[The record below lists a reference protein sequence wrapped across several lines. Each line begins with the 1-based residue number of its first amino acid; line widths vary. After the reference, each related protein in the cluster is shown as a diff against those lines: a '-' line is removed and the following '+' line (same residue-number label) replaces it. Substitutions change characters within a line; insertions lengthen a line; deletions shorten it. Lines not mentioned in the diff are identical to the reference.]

1 MKRATVSAFL
11 GLALVGGLAAGAL
24 AQSSTSHLPAERT
37 GGADHSKL
45 PYEVRIVPTTMKGSG
60 SSVEIGADS
69 WIARGYDLKSLIAQ
83 IYDIDARRIDFPAG
97 ETANARYDVTLTAS
111 QAVDADAMQRLLED
125 ALEKKCRL
133 SIKPES
139 RSQDVYVLT
148 APNGP
153 GVAMHRHAASQHS
166 SGKAALMAL
175 ELGGGP
181 AQETEDEEQIT
192 IMQRNC
198 SGVPSGGGIKAT
210 AGTLPD
216 LGRTLE
222 QDLDRLLIDETH
234 LTGSYDFQVGSYDNK
249 ESLFKLMREQLG
261 IVVTPAQRKV
271 TVLTVR
277 SGAAGQ
283 SMQAAL

>member
-1 MKRATVSAFL
+1 MKRATVNACA
-11 GLALVGGLAAGAL
+11 GLALVCGYVAGAL
-24 AQSSTSHLPAERT
+24 AQNNSAHIPVQRPDRSA
-37 GGADHSKL
+37 
-45 PYEVRIVPTTMKGSG
+45 PYEVRIVPTTTKGSG
-60 SSVEIGADS
+60 SSIEVGADS
-69 WIARGYDLKSLIAQ
+69 WTARGYDLKSLIAQ
-83 IYDIDARRIDFPAG
+83 IYDIDVRRIDFPG
-97 ETANARYDVTLTAS
+97 ETANARYDVTLTSS
-111 QAVDADAMQRLLED
+111 QEVDADAMQRLLEG
-125 ALEKKCRL
+125 ALEKKFKL

-139 RSQDVYVLT
+139 RSLDVSVLT
-148 APNGP
+148 APSGP
-153 GVAMHRHAASQHS
+153 GVAMRRHAEAQH
-166 SGKAALMAL
+166 GPGGRAALMAL

-181 AQETEDEEQIT
+181 AQGTEDEEQIT

-210 AGTLPD
+210 AGTLTD

-222 QDLDRLLIDETH
+222 QDLDRPLVDETH

-261 IVVTPAQRKV
+261 IVVTPGQRRV

-283 SMQAAL
+283 SLEAAL